1 MFELIWGLLNGILF
15 IYFIIICFKSVK
27 LVKENIGVLAALIF
41 VIGLLSFISKPIEKN
56 IIDKNIEILNQ
67 TNPTKAFDGNSF
79 FREITLEDNLTSNI
93 NLSIVVGENKTTKAL
108 SILNANSNR
117 TGFIFGTNW
126 NAKNIDI
133 DLQKDQNY
141 CNYVVFGILEWKIL
155 GFTIYL
161 EDKTFS
167 GKALLNE

>member
-1 MFELIWGLLNGILF
+1 MFELIWGLLNGIFL
-15 IYFIIICFKSVK
+15 IYFIIICLKSVK
-27 LVKENIGVLAALIF
+27 LLKEKIGILAALIF
-41 VIGLLSFISKPIEKN
+41 VIFLLSLISKSNEKN
-56 IIDKNIEILNQ
+56 ITEKNIEILNQ

-79 FREITLEDNLTSNI
+79 YNEITLEEHLTSKI
-93 NLSIVVGENKTTKAL
+93 GLSIFVGENKTTKAL

-141 CNYVVFGILEWKIL
+141 CNYSVFGILEWKIL
-155 GFTIYL
+155 GFTIYS
-161 EDKTFS
+161 ENKTFK
-167 GKALLNE
+167 GNALLKE